1 MGRTR
6 KARFVAA
13 GVCLAAGLAASALV
27 RRTARGHVVPS
38 PEREAFLDDRRERM
52 RRARIE
58 LLAPTDRVAR

>member
-1 MGRTR
+1 MGRRR
-6 KARFVAA
+6 KTRFVAA
-13 GVCLAAGLAASALV
+13 GAFLAVGLAASALV
-27 RRTARGHVVPS
+27 RRSARGQAAAS